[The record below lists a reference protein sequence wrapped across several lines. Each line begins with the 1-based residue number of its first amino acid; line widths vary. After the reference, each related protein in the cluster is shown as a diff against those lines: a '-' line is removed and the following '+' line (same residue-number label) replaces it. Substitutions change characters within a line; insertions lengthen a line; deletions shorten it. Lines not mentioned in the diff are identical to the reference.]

1 MAYMGSAAYRL
12 DQPETQHRQEA
23 RGSFRVVEGGGLDSH
38 VREGVSGQFL
48 SRLKIFVVCVMAFVA
63 IGGVRVGISAATVS
77 SMRGNIPLE
86 TAISSAQSLNADL
99 QVTKSQLSASSRIN
113 DIVTQN
119 YGMVDSTNAEIQGS
133 AENAQSGY
141 GR

>member
-1 MAYMGSAAYRL
+1 
-12 DQPETQHRQEA
+12 
-23 RGSFRVVEGGGLDSH
+23 
-38 VREGVSGQFL
+38 
-48 SRLKIFVVCVMAFVA
+48 MAFVA

-77 SMRGNIPLE
+77 SMRGNIALE

>member
-12 DQPETQHRQEA
+12 DQLETQHRQEA

-63 IGGVRVGISAATVS
+63 IGGVRVGISA
-77 SMRGNIPLE
+77 
-86 TAISSAQSLNADL
+86 
-99 QVTKSQLSASSRIN
+99 SSRIN

-119 YGMVDSTNAEIQGS
+119 YGMVDSTNAKIQGS

>member
-12 DQPETQHRQEA
+12 DQLETQHRQEA

-48 SRLKIFVVCVMAFVA
+48 SRLKIFVVCVMAL
-63 IGGVRVGISAATVS
+63 
-77 SMRGNIPLE
+77 RGNIALE

-99 QVTKSQLSASSRIN
+99 QVAKSQLSASSRIN

-119 YGMVDSTNAEIQGS
+119 YGMVDSTNAKIQGS

>member
-12 DQPETQHRQEA
+12 DQLETQHRQEE
-23 RGSFRVVEGGGLDSH
+23 RGSFRVVEGGGLDAR
-38 VREGVSGQFL
+38 VREGASGQFL
-48 SRLKIFVVCVMAFVA
+48 SRLKVFVVCVLAFVA
-63 IGGVRVGISAATVS
+63 IGGLRVGISAATVS
-77 SMRGNIPLE
+77 NMRGNIALE
-86 TAISSAQSLNADL
+86 TAISSAQSLNSEL

-119 YGMVDSTNAEIQGS
+119 YGMVDPTSAGTQGS

>member
-12 DQPETQHRQEA
+12 DQLETQHRQEE
-23 RGSFRVVEGGGLDSH
+23 RGSFRVVEGGGLDAR
-38 VREGVSGQFL
+38 VREGASGQFL

-77 SMRGNIPLE
+77 SMRGNIALE

-119 YGMVDSTNAEIQGS
+119 YGMVDSTNAKIQGS